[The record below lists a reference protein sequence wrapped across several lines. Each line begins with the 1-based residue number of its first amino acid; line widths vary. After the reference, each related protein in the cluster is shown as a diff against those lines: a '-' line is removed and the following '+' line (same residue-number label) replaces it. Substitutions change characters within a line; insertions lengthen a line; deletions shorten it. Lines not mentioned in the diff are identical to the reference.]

1 MTAVSRARLE
11 LLDRSLGKVEAAA
24 EVAALREYRSWRA
37 ANLNAGIAEIKE
49 HIKALAESALYTYG
63 DAAGKL
69 AADFYDE
76 VAESAGADV
85 PSAELPDIGDGA
97 LDAIDRRVRYL
108 VGRLEDDGGR
118 EDI

>member
-1 MTAVSRARLE
+1 MTTVSRARLE
-11 LLDRSLGKVEAAA
+11 LLDRSLGKVEDAAEAAA
-24 EVAALREYRSWRA
+24 VREYRAWRA
-37 ANLNAGIAEIKE
+37 ANLSADAAQVRE
-49 HIKALAESALYTYG
+49 HIKALAESALYAYG

-85 PSAELPDIGDGA
+85 PPAELPDIGREA
-97 LDAIDRRVRYL
+97 LDAIDRSARYL
-108 VGRLEDDGGR
+108 VGRIAEDGGR